1 MSVVTVADDQLVKYR
16 SITMFRIKICGVRCS
31 ADIAAVARADGD
43 AIGLNF
49 YPPSIRYVDPAD
61 PLTKQI
67 SIEARQQGLLRVGVF
82 VNESAESIAE
92 ILSDIGLDAVQLHGD
107 ETIQDLGVYR
117 RKFDC
122 PIIRAIKLPVG
133 PLTENV
139 ISTAV
144 DPWLDAGSLV
154 LLDADAGSQHGGS
167 GKTLDWPVI
176 GRWACDQPDDPSGNP
191 RWTLAGG
198 LDPENIS
205 LAIQQTGAKSID
217 CASGVE
223 HPKGIKSASRIA
235 KFVTQSRV

>member
-92 ILSDIGLDAVQLHGD
+92 ILSDIGLDADHSRDQVARRTADGKR
-107 ETIQDLGVYR
+107 DLYR
-117 RKFDC
+117 SR
-122 PIIRAIKLPVG
+122 
-133 PLTENV
+133 
-139 ISTAV
+139 
-144 DPWLDAGSLV
+144 SLV
-154 LLDADAGSQHGGS
+154 GCG
-167 GKTLDWPVI
+167 
-176 GRWACDQPDDPSGNP
+176 
-191 RWTLAGG
+191 
-198 LDPENIS
+198 
-205 LAIQQTGAKSID
+205 
-217 CASGVE
+217 
-223 HPKGIKSASRIA
+223 
-235 KFVTQSRV
+235 